1 MTEDKGLQR
10 PLDRSDSNSTL
21 NHFDPIQYS
30 YVGNTLD
37 RLDRDF
43 LTQPHLVHP
52 ITADTFSEALRL
64 TDSMKVDLGQLL
76 KGEET

>member
-43 LTQPHLVHP
+43 LTQPHLVP
-52 ITADTFSEALRL
+52 CVPT
-64 TDSMKVDLGQLL
+64 
-76 KGEET
+76 